1 MNCLLPL
8 HARAR
13 LDDNGRDWTSATAP
27 LMTVSF
33 AYLSRPLCAVACAL
47 ALSLPAMAQDANADL
62 AVAAVAVQRATD
74 ADADQ
79 YAFELISQA
88 RDGLSAAQTA
98 ALDRRQRKQA
108 PLLAQRAAVD
118 ADLARVLSEEAVAN
132 ADLQQRRAEI
142 AQLQRSLGGEGAR

>member
-1 MNCLLPL
+1 
-8 HARAR
+8 
-13 LDDNGRDWTSATAP
+13 
-27 LMTVSF
+27 MTVSF
-33 AYLSRPLCAVACAL
+33 AYLSRSLCAVACAL
-47 ALSLPAMAQDANADL
+47 ALSMPALAQDASADL
-62 AVAAVAVQRATD
+62 AAAAVAVQRATD

-79 YAFELISQA
+79 YAFELISTA

-108 PLLAQRAAVD
+108 PLLAQRATAD

-142 AQLQRSLGGEGAR
+142 VQLQRSLGGEGAR